1 MVELFKENKRVER
14 KAVTG
19 RPNRKTSNAKVILEA
34 YSDNFFKFI
43 LLFRM
48 KTGCDH
54 SNVTIEGSC

>member
-34 YSDNFFKFI
+34 YSDYFFFFFI
-43 LLFRM
+43 
-48 KTGCDH
+48 
-54 SNVTIEGSC
+54 II